1 MTTVIGGAP
10 DRQYSRR
17 VHRHSCPP
25 APAAVPGRI
34 FVPFF
39 IASLTLS
46 LTWGAT
52 LGMINL
58 ARLTTNWGLGTLP
71 RPSVWA
77 HAYVQV
83 FGFMALFVMGVA
95 CHVLPRFVGGTLQT
109 ARLVRWTFGL
119 QLAGVVAIAYGF
131 FHDAPLTRPLWIA
144 GSTALV
150 LASALFR
157 TVVVRTIA
165 SGMPGHEPFRRWV
178 SAGAGWL
185 VISAAIALTAAIT
198 GDVAWHRVLWTAAL
212 AGFTSSWIFGVGSRI
227 FPIFVGCV
235 PRWPQRQRTIFAMY
249 QAGVVLWT
257 IGAWPA
263 PRSSILDAA
272 QFAGGFVLLASVTL
286 ITASLG
292 IFARRRPV
300 AGDMPRSPHDGW
312 QRHVLAAFGWLF
324 ASLVLGAGW
333 TMARLIWGFNDSLL
347 VLDMSRHALAFGFA
361 TQMVLGVA
369 SRVVPNFTGKP
380 LWSVKVRDAA
390 FYLLNASLLVRALEL
405 PIGFGFWVGAWSSIA
420 WSGPLGVAAMA
431 LFTLNIIMTVRQQPS
446 VVAQPVI
453 PAAALQPRST

>member
-1 MTTVIGGAP
+1 
-10 DRQYSRR
+10 

-58 ARLTTNWGLGTLP
+58 ARLTTSWGLGSLP

-95 CHVLPRFVGGTLQT
+95 YHVLPRFVGGTLQNG
-109 ARLVRWTFGL
+109 RLVRWSFGL
-119 QLAGVVAIAYGF
+119 QLAGVIAIACGF
-131 FHDAPLTRPLWIA
+131 FHDAVLTRPLWIA
-144 GSTALV
+144 GTVALLVAST
-150 LASALFR
+150 LFF
-157 TVVVRTIA
+157 TVIVRTIA
-165 SGMPGHEPFRRWV
+165 SGAPGREPFRQWV
-178 SAGAGWL
+178 AAGAAWL
-185 VISAAIALTAAIT
+185 VVASAVAVVAAVA
-198 GDVAWHRVLWTAAL
+198 DEVAWHRVLWTAAL
-212 AGFTSSWIFGVGSRI
+212 TGFASSWIFGVGSRI
-227 FPIFVGCV
+227 FPIFLGCV
-235 PRWPQRQRTIFAMY
+235 PRWPHRQHAIFALY
-249 QAGVVLWT
+249 QAGAIVWT

-263 PRSSILDAA
+263 PRALFFDAA
-272 QFAGGFVLLASVTL
+272 QIAGGAVLLASVTL
-286 ITASLG
+286 VTASLG
-292 IFARRRPV
+292 IFAPRRPV
-300 AGDMPRSPHDGW
+300 AGEMPRSPHDGW

-324 ASLVLGAGW
+324 VSLALGPVW
-333 TMARLIWGFNDSLL
+333 SIARVIWGFNDSLL
-347 VLDMSRHALAFGFA
+347 VLDLSRHALAFGFA

-380 LWSVKVRDAA
+380 LWSVKIRDAA
-390 FYLLNASLLVRALEL
+390 FYLLNASMLVRALEL
-405 PIGFGFWVGAWSSIA
+405 PIGFGFWVGAWPYIA
-420 WSGPLGVAAMA
+420 WSGPLGVAAMV
-431 LFTLNIIMTVRQQPS
+431 LFALNIIMTVRQQPS